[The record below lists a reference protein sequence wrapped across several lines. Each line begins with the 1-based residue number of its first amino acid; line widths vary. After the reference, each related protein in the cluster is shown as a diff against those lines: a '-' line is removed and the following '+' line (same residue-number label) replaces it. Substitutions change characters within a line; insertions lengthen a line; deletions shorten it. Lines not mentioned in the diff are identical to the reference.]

1 MKITVRRT
9 QERVIKETTLPVE
22 LDTADFPN
30 FKGKSEK
37 AFLEYLAENVLLISK
52 DDSYYEHPV
61 HLVIDGPSQIY
72 HDSSQEKYEG
82 AFESGTI
89 NETNRKTGWF
99 DTKKKIKLEIELTED
114 GE

>member
-1 MKITVRRT
+1 MKITIRRT
-9 QERVIKETTLPVE
+9 QERVIKVTTLPVE
-22 LDTADFPN
+22 LDTTDFPN

-37 AFLEYLAENVLLISK
+37 AFLEYLAENIPLILK

-61 HLVIDGPSQIY
+61 HLVIDGPSQVY
-72 HDSSQEKYEG
+72 YDSAQEKYEG

-89 NETNRKTGWF
+89 NEENQKTGWF
-99 DTKKKIKLEIELTED
+99 DTKKKIKLEIELIKD

>member
-9 QERVIKETTLPVE
+9 QERVIKATTLPVE

-37 AFLEYLAENVLLISK
+37 AFLEYLAEKIPVILK

-61 HLVIDGPSQIY
+61 HLLIDGPSQVY
-72 HDSSQEKYEG
+72 YDSAQEKYEG

-89 NETNRKTGWF
+89 NETNQKTGWF
-99 DTKKKIKLEIELTED
+99 DTHKKIKLEIELTED
-114 GE
+114 GQ